1 MNLSEIIDMNELANM
16 SDLLIIYAAS
26 IFTFMLFAWDKF
38 LALHDRNRIP
48 EYILMTFV
56 VLAGAFG
63 ALCAMIF
70 FKHKTQ
76 KQLFTIGVPVFLW
89 IHLTLLIL
97 YRVFIY

>member
-1 MNLSEIIDMNELANM
+1 MI
-16 SDLLIIYAAS
+16 
-26 IFTFMLFAWDKF
+26 
-38 LALHDRNRIP
+38 
-48 EYILMTFV
+48 FV

-76 KQLFTIGVPVFLW
+76 KRLFTIGVPVFLW
-89 IHLTLLIL
+89 IQLTLLIL